1 MLEKARAW
9 IAEKLN
15 PAQPAI
21 AGFEEDVDSSSYGD
35 SSRSFVN
42 AYEDIEVVRRGVD
55 MICNG
60 VNAFSYDIGEPIQ
73 GITPVRGGMRKNK
86 LYRLLNYEVNPYYDK
101 SKFYTNCV
109 LDFLLEGNIFIYFD
123 GAFLYH
129 LPAVNVTVEPDK
141 KTFIKEYEYEGNGV
155 KIKFPANEIIH
166 IQEGSS
172 TTVFR
177 GSSRLLAGRKSIS
190 ALNKMVEFQDSFF
203 KNGAIPGL
211 VLEADH
217 PIPDKIK
224 DRLLASWASKYNP
237 KNGGKRP
244 LILDNGLKLKPIST
258 ASFQELDF
266 KDSLTQKSEHILQ
279 VLGIPPIL
287 LAGGNN
293 ANITPNLR
301 LFYLETVLP
310 IVRLIATSFERY
322 FGYDIKPVSVG
333 VSALQPDLIESSQY
347 LTTLVNGGVITPNEA
362 RAELRYPPDED
373 PTSDELR
380 IPANIAGSASNPSE
394 GGKPPSK
401 KDLGN
406 DEES

>member
-1 MLEKARAW
+1 MLERARAW
-9 IAEKLN
+9 VSEKLN

-21 AGFEEDVDSSSYGD
+21 AGLEGPEKESSQFEGTDKN
-35 SSRSFVN
+35 FTA

-60 VNAFSYDIGEPIQ
+60 VNAFSYDVADPIT
-73 GITPVRGGMRKNK
+73 GVTPIKGGMRKAK
-86 LYRLLNYEVNPYYDK
+86 LHRLLNYEVNPFYDK
-101 SKFYTNCV
+101 SKFTTNCV
-109 LDFLLEGNIFIYFD
+109 LDLLLEGNIFIYFD
-123 GAFLYH
+123 GSFLYH
-129 LPAVNVTVEPDK
+129 VPSTNMVIETDP
-141 KTFIKEYEYEGNGV
+141 KTFVKYYTYKADGKE
-155 KIKFPANEIIH
+155 IKFQPDEIIH

-172 TTVFR
+172 TTVYR
-177 GSSRLLAGRKSIS
+177 GSSRLLAGRKSI
-190 ALNKMVEFQDSFF
+190 AAMQKMVEFQDSFF

-224 DRLLASWASKYNP
+224 DRLLLSWASKYNP

-244 LILDNGLKLKPIST
+244 LILDNGLKLKPIAQT
-258 ASFQELDF
+258 NFQELDF
-266 KDSLTQKSEHILQ
+266 KDSLEQKSEHILQ

-287 LAGGNN
+287 LQGGNN
-293 ANITPNLR
+293 ANISPNLR

-310 IVRLIATSFERY
+310 IVRLMTTAFERY

-362 RAELRYPPDED
+362 RMELRYPPSKDEG
-373 PTSDELR
+373 SDELR

-394 GGKPPSK
+394 GGRPPK
-401 KDLGN
+401 KELRQ
-406 DEES
+406 

>member
-1 MLEKARAW
+1 MLERAREW
-9 IAEKLN
+9 LSEKLN

-21 AGFEEDVDSSSYGD
+21 AGREGDERESSQFEGTDKN
-35 SSRSFVN
+35 FTA

-60 VNAFSYDIGEPIQ
+60 VNAFSYDVADQILGVTAIKP
-73 GITPVRGGMRKNK
+73 GMRKAK
-86 LYRLLNYEVNPYYDK
+86 LYRLLNHEVNPFYDK
-101 SKFYTNCV
+101 SKFTTNCV

-123 GAFLYH
+123 GSFLYH
-129 LPAVNVTVEPDK
+129 VPSLNMVIETDP
-141 KTFIKEYEYEGNGV
+141 KTFVKYYTYKADGKE
-155 KIKFPANEIIH
+155 IRFQPDEIIH

-172 TTVFR
+172 TTIYR
-177 GSSRLLAGRKSIS
+177 GSSRLLAGRKSI
-190 ALNKMVEFQDSFF
+190 AAMQKMVEFQDSFF

-224 DRLLASWASKYNP
+224 DRLLLSWASKYNP

-244 LILDNGLKLKPIST
+244 LILDNGLKLKPIAQT
-258 ASFQELDF
+258 NFQELDF
-266 KDSLTQKSEHILQ
+266 KDSLDQKSEHILQ

-287 LAGGNN
+287 LQGGNN
-293 ANITPNLR
+293 ANISPNLR

-310 IVRLIATSFERY
+310 IVRLMTTAFERY
-322 FGYDIKPVSVG
+322 FGYDIKPVSIG

-362 RAELRYPPDED
+362 RTELRYPLSKDEGA
-373 PTSDELR
+373 DELR

-394 GGKPPSK
+394 GGRPPK
-401 KDLGN
+401 KELRQ
-406 DEES
+406 